1 MARKSRKITA
11 AAEPVIE
18 VQPTETFPTAI
29 YARLSVENSG
39 KSEKVDVIAN
49 QIEICKSYIADRPYL
64 DLIDTYIDNGHTGT
78 VFDRPEFNRL
88 INDIKTGRIKCLVV
102 RDLSRFGR
110 DYIETGTY
118 LERIFP
124 QIGLRFIAI
133 KENYDSFDT
142 DGSSESLMIPL
153 QNMINALYSKD
164 ISRKVSTALKAQME
178 DGTFVKR
185 NLPYGYKWD
194 EEHSNMVIDEE
205 AAQYVRLIFRWKLEG
220 KSNVYILDT
229 LESMGAPTPEYQKR
243 VNGTRKGDGYSR
255 NGWNRST
262 LPEILT
268 NPHYVGDTV
277 LGRSLRALYKGVRPH
292 KIKDKDQWIVFP
304 NTHEAIISREDFE
317 KVQDILEAA
326 SAERQAKMEKSEEIR
341 STLIN
346 LFEGKI
352 VCADCGRKMYFHKK
366 RIDKDKRGRWYAFY
380 ECSTAVSRRH
390 QHCTPHYT
398 RQDTLEADV
407 LAAIQLQVKAALDYA
422 AYSKDLSVKTTS
434 AKVQMMKQGKYVGGY
449 APYGYMMHPTK
460 RNALAVDPDSA
471 AVVRRI
477 FDEALAGNNTS
488 VIADMLNDEK
498 VPTPGQYFRSKYPDN
513 KKFLRMS
520 EKISW
525 TTSMV
530 HKVLVNQLYTGAMV
544 SHKRKSCGVGNRR
557 TVANDPIIV
566 EGTHEAIVS
575 KEEFEEAQKVIRGGI
590 KNPDRKVKEYPLRG
604 LICCGN
610 CKRAMYRGKTRNDG
624 IFFTCTHSTHDK
636 DTDCAVGEK
645 YSEAWLESIVFHAI
659 GDYLALAEKQ
669 AVQNREVGYLRKSAI
684 TECAAKIRSLQTQTE
699 QLKGVKLRLYEKY
712 TSSSIT
718 KQEYLKQKSDTD
730 AKLAEN
736 AEAIRFA
743 EERMRELDSE
753 QPCSDERL
761 DAVCNEYRNSS
772 ALTYELAHAFIS
784 AVYVHNQDNIEI
796 VWKFKDFLSETEA
809 E

>member
-39 KSEKVDVIAN
+39 KSGKVDVIAN

-326 SAERQAKMEKSEEIR
+326 SAERQAKIEKSEEIR

-407 LAAIQLQVKAALDYA
+407 LAAIQLQVKAALDY
-422 AYSKDLSVKTTS
+422 
-434 AKVQMMKQGKYVGGY
+434 
-449 APYGYMMHPTK
+449 
-460 RNALAVDPDSA
+460 
-471 AVVRRI
+471 
-477 FDEALAGNNTS
+477 
-488 VIADMLNDEK
+488 
-498 VPTPGQYFRSKYPDN
+498 
-513 KKFLRMS
+513 
-520 EKISW
+520 
-525 TTSMV
+525 
-530 HKVLVNQLYTGAMV
+530 
-544 SHKRKSCGVGNRR
+544 
-557 TVANDPIIV
+557 
-566 EGTHEAIVS
+566 
-575 KEEFEEAQKVIRGGI
+575 
-590 KNPDRKVKEYPLRG
+590 DRLLDKLRG
-604 LICCGN
+604 
-610 CKRAMYRGKTRNDG
+610 
-624 IFFTCTHSTHDK
+624 SE
-636 DTDCAVGEK
+636 GEK
-645 YSEAWLESIVFHAI
+645 NIREKLNGQITSLNLKLS
-659 GDYLALAEKQ
+659 ALSKK
-669 AVQNREVGYLRKSAI
+669 R
-684 TECAAKIRSLQTQTE
+684 T
-699 QLKGVKLRLYEKY
+699 RLYE
-712 TSSSIT
+712 
-718 KQEYLKQKSDTD
+718 D
-730 AKLAEN
+730 
-736 AEAIRFA
+736 FA
-743 EERMRELDSE
+743 EGVLDEEEYSFAKKSYDE
-753 QPCSDERL
+753 QYADLSRRL
-761 DAVCNEYRNSS
+761 DEAVQRRSKFSEAMSVDNKWITLMKSVSTATRLTQDLVDESIELVKVHENGAIELIMKYGDLY
-772 ALTYELAHAFIS
+772 ALTLQSIKE
-784 AVYVHNQDNIEI
+784 VQ
-796 VWKFKDFLSETEA
+796 EA
-809 E
+809 M

>member
-712 TSSSIT
+712 TSGSIT

>member
-317 KVQDILEAA
+317 KVQDRQKWRNPKRYALRSSISLRAKSSVRTAAGRCTSTKSGSTRTSAGAGMRSMNAALRFPDGISTAPRTTPDRTRLKQMSSQRSSFKSRRLWIMTDCWTSSEAA
-326 SAERQAKMEKSEEIR
+326 RVRKTSGKS
-341 STLIN
+341 
-346 LFEGKI
+346 
-352 VCADCGRKMYFHKK
+352 
-366 RIDKDKRGRWYAFY
+366 
-380 ECSTAVSRRH
+380 
-390 QHCTPHYT
+390 
-398 RQDTLEADV
+398 
-407 LAAIQLQVKAALDYA
+407 
-422 AYSKDLSVKTTS
+422 
-434 AKVQMMKQGKYVGGY
+434 
-449 APYGYMMHPTK
+449 
-460 RNALAVDPDSA
+460 
-471 AVVRRI
+471 
-477 FDEALAGNNTS
+477 
-488 VIADMLNDEK
+488 
-498 VPTPGQYFRSKYPDN
+498 
-513 KKFLRMS
+513 
-520 EKISW
+520 
-525 TTSMV
+525 
-530 HKVLVNQLYTGAMV
+530 
-544 SHKRKSCGVGNRR
+544 
-557 TVANDPIIV
+557 
-566 EGTHEAIVS
+566 
-575 KEEFEEAQKVIRGGI
+575 
-590 KNPDRKVKEYPLRG
+590 
-604 LICCGN
+604 
-610 CKRAMYRGKTRNDG
+610 
-624 IFFTCTHSTHDK
+624 
-636 DTDCAVGEK
+636 
-645 YSEAWLESIVFHAI
+645 
-659 GDYLALAEKQ
+659 
-669 AVQNREVGYLRKSAI
+669 
-684 TECAAKIRSLQTQTE
+684 
-699 QLKGVKLRLYEKY
+699 
-712 TSSSIT
+712 
-718 KQEYLKQKSDTD
+718 
-730 AKLAEN
+730 
-736 AEAIRFA
+736 
-743 EERMRELDSE
+743 
-753 QPCSDERL
+753 
-761 DAVCNEYRNSS
+761 
-772 ALTYELAHAFIS
+772 
-784 AVYVHNQDNIEI
+784 
-796 VWKFKDFLSETEA
+796 
-809 E
+809 